1 MRNPFKRELTLNRVR
16 DHVTIREG
24 NDTLT
29 LTVDSEATALITRI
43 LAAQKVMNTITA
55 ESSQLDR
62 EGAAIA
68 FSSAIFGKEQ
78 TSQLFDFY
86 KGNADCV
93 VTICGMYF
101 GDTKNG
107 LGKKITKVQKRL
119 KK

>member
-1 MRNPFKRELTLNRVR
+1 MKRLFKRELTLNRVR

-24 NDTLT
+24 DETIT
-29 LTVDSEATALITRI
+29 LTVDSDATAIISRI
-43 LAAQKVMNTITA
+43 LAAQKVMNAIDGD
-55 ESSQLDR
+55 SSAQDR

-78 TSQLFDFY
+78 TTKLFEFY
-86 KGNADCV
+86 NGNADCV

-101 GDTKNG
+101 GDPKNG